1 MECSIEQKYIPDEN
15 QDHFDENMLL
25 LAEDEIIAPF
35 GMNYMLLIPS
45 KWHHASNNIIIIS

>member
-45 KWHHASNNIIIIS
+45 K